1 MSIELG
7 ALYYFIIKRHPKD
20 MGIAEIDAFLG
31 YLSVVGN
38 VAASTQNQ
46 ALSALLFYPNNLH
59 PAGDF
64 EYFLFFMIY
73 S

>member
-1 MSIELG
+1 MVKLNFKHLVNETPDDVPIGMGNSIPRDRIVLD
-7 ALYYFIIKRHPKD
+7 P
-20 MGIAEIDAFLG
+20 
-31 YLSVVGN
+31 
-38 VAASTQNQ
+38 
-46 ALSALLFYPNNLH
+46 NLH